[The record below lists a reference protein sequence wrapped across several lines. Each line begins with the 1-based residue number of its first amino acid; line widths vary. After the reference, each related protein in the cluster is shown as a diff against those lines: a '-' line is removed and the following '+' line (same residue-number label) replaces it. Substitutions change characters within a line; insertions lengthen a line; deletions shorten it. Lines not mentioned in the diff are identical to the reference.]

1 MIERMCRTC
10 GRTFPSYNTL
20 DTKCGKCRGGMKQ
33 SSSLQQ
39 HKPMNKKGKVA
50 KNWDKDRAKWLKD
63 TNTGNDTWHCI
74 VGGARLT
81 DNKLLMEYGYLPITV
96 DHETSRSRDQS
107 KRREQQNFGAMCNK
121 HNTDK
126 GSRSLAEYLAS
137 SPDMPCG

>member
-1 MIERMCRTC
+1 VIEALCRKCHTAFVRYSTLDRLCPNCRT
-10 GRTFPSYNTL
+10 GFKPVT
-20 DTKCGKCRGGMKQ
+20 
-33 SSSLQQ
+33 
-39 HKPMNKKGKVA
+39 KPMNKKGKVA